1 MTIQYRDA
9 YYQLKILLSLGLPLS
24 SSSSSSSSSSIITVV
39 NIVVVVVVVVRG
51 ACWIRATESM
61 GEKRNRL
68 AS

>member
-24 SSSSSSSSSSIITVV
+24 SSSSSSIITIV
-39 NIVVVVVVVVRG
+39 NIVVVVVVVVVRG